1 MGVVQV
7 SLDRGLVKVGNHDGF
22 RVVKWRGERIYE
34 EERNRALTVLAASDR
49 KS

>member
-7 SLDRGLVKVGNHDGF
+7 SLERGLVKVGNHDGF
-22 RVVKWRGERIYE
+22 RVVKWRGERIDE